1 MISRNQEVHPPD
13 PLDYWQLGPGGI
25 AQVVVEERRVLLH
38 LLQPLGEL
46 VHDVLPDVVRPFELL
61 PTERAEPLVLSH
73 LLAVRPDELLNFVTF
88 SFQTKLASFSVSE
101 LDRGFEDSC

>member
-13 PLDYWQLGPGGI
+13 PLDYWQLWPGGI

-38 LLQPLGEL
+38 LLQPFGKL

-61 PTERAEPLVLSH
+61 PTERAEPLVFINF
-73 LLAVRPDELLNFVTF
+73 LAVGGN
-88 SFQTKLASFSVSE
+88 KLFHLIRFCLETWCSI
-101 LDRGFEDSC
+101 